1 MLKSLY
7 IKNYI
12 LIDELRLEFKSGFSV
27 FTGETGAGKSILI
40 DAIGLLM
47 GERFSSDLIRHGN
60 DKSILEAVFITQN
73 KEIHTILEQIGIEL
87 DSDELIITRELTRDG
102 RSTNRINNRSVTV
115 NVLKDLSVYLVDI
128 HSQNDTQYL
137 LNNKYHLNLLDAY
150 KPNVELLSEVKALYH
165 EYDNLKKEL
174 SNKEKTEYNPDDLE
188 FLEFQINEIE
198 QANLIENEDIELE
211 TKQKMMLSFEKI
223 STRLKSALDLLDE
236 TDGVSLKFHDALKHL
251 HFIDEMDDVKK
262 ISEELNDI
270 YYVLNDKIAE
280 LKHSYNSLSY
290 DEDSFNAIQD
300 RLFSINRLKKKYGK
314 SIDLIFE
321 HKQKLIERVNM
332 IQNRQEVLD
341 QLRSQLSKAYKAF
354 YDKAVLLSEFRKTQ
368 ATSLKTAII
377 KEIRDLYLD
386 KAQFEIEF
394 KANEGSFNGI
404 DSVEFLISMNPGES
418 LKPLVKVAS
427 GGELSRLMLGMKVI
441 FNQLQNIETVIFD
454 EIDSGVSGRVA
465 TAIGQ
470 KMSRLSRTAQVFSV
484 THLGQVAA
492 CSHSHYY
499 VSKNQSS
506 NITNTTIKELDLEGR
521 INELSMISSGTL
533 NPASIKAAEE
543 LFNTNQSLIEVL

>member
-12 LIDELRLEFKSGFSV
+12 LIDELRLDFKSGFSV

-73 KEIHTILEQIGIEL
+73 KDIQSILEQIGIDIE
-87 DSDELIITRELTRDG
+87 SDELIITRELTRDG
-102 RSTNRINNRSVTV
+102 RSTNRVNNRSVTV
-115 NVLKDLSVYLVDI
+115 NILKDLSVFLVDI

-150 KPNVELLSEVKALYH
+150 KPNLELLNEVKSLYH
-165 EYDNLKKEL
+165 DFDSLRKEL
-174 SNKEKTEYNPDDLE
+174 ANKEKTEYNPDDLE
-188 FLEFQINEIE
+188 FLEFQINEID
-198 QANLIENEDIELE
+198 QANLVENEDTELE
-211 TKQKMMLSFEKI
+211 NKQKMMLSFEKI

-236 TDGVSLKFHDALKHL
+236 SDGVSLKFHDALKHL

-262 ISEELNDI
+262 VSEELNDI

-280 LKHSYNSLSY
+280 LKHSYHSLSY

-314 SIDLIFE
+314 SINLIFE

-341 QLRSQLSKAYKAF
+341 LLRSQLNKAYSAF
-354 YDKAVLLSEFRKTQ
+354 YDKAVLLSDFRKSQ
-368 ATSLKTAII
+368 ATSLKIAII

-394 KANEGSFNGI
+394 KENDGSSTGI
-404 DSVEFLISMNPGES
+404 DNVEFLISMNPGES
-418 LKPLVKVAS
+418 LKPLIKVAS

-470 KMSRLSRTAQVFSV
+470 KMSRLSKTAQVFSV

-499 VSKNQSS
+499 VSKNQTSD
-506 NITNTTIKELDLEGR
+506 ITNTNIHELNLEGR

-543 LFNTNQSLIEVL
+543 LFNTNQSLIEAL

>member
-12 LIDELRLEFKSGFSV
+12 LIDELRLDFKSGFSV

-47 GERFSSDLIRHGN
+47 GDRFSSDLIRHGN
-60 DKSILEAVFITQN
+60 DKAVLEAVFYSDN
-73 KEIHTILEQIGIEL
+73 KMIHQLLLNYGIEI
-87 DSDELIITRELTRDG
+87 DSDELIISRELTRDG
-102 RSTNRINNRSVTV
+102 RSVNRLNNRSIAI
-115 NVLKDLSVYLVDI
+115 NILKELSVFLIDI

-137 LNNKYHLNLLDAY
+137 LNNKYHLNLLDEY
-150 KPNVELLSEVKALYH
+150 NPDSNLLSSVKTLFQ
-165 EYDNLKKEL
+165 EYDSIRKEL
-174 SNKEKTEYNPDDLE
+174 NHKEKTEYNPDDLE
-188 FLEFQINEIE
+188 FLEFQINEIN
-198 QANLIENEDIELE
+198 QANLVEGEDVELE
-211 TKQKMMLSFEKI
+211 SKQKMMMSFEKI
-223 STRLKSALDLLDE
+223 STRLKNAIDLFDE
-236 TDGVSLKFHDALKHL
+236 NDGVSIKFHDALKQL
-251 HFIDEMDDVKK
+251 HYIDELDDVKRVN
-262 ISEELNDI
+262 EELNDL

-280 LKHSYNSLSY
+280 LKHSFNSLSF
-290 DEDSFNAIQD
+290 DEDSLNAIQD
-300 RLFSINRLKKKYGK
+300 RLFLINRLKKKYGK
-314 SIDLIFE
+314 SISDIYAFRDQLV
-321 HKQKLIERVNM
+321 ERVNM
-332 IQNRQEVLD
+332 IENRQEVID
-341 QLRSQLSKAYKAF
+341 KLREHLNRAYDAFYKKAMQLSDYRKSQAK
-354 YDKAVLLSEFRKTQ
+354 VLKM
-368 ATSLKTAII
+368 AII

-394 KANEGSFNGI
+394 KESEPSSNGV
-404 DSVEFLISMNPGES
+404 DSVEFLISMNPGEN
-418 LKPLVKVAS
+418 LKPLIKVAS

-441 FNQLQNIETVIFD
+441 FNKLQKIETVIFD

-470 KMSRLSRTAQVFSV
+470 KMSNLSKSAQVFSV

-499 VSKNQSS
+499 VSKKQLKDITET
-506 NITNTTIKELDLEGR
+506 NIVELDKQGR

-543 LFNTNQSLIEVL
+543 LFEANQALINAL

>member
-12 LIDELRLEFKSGFSV
+12 LIDELRLDFKSGFSV

-47 GERFSSDLIRHGN
+47 GDRFSSDLIRHGN
-60 DKSILEAVFITQN
+60 DKAVLEAVFYSDN
-73 KEIHTILEQIGIEL
+73 KMIHQLLLNYGIEL
-87 DSDELIITRELTRDG
+87 DSDELIISRELTRDG
-102 RSTNRINNRSVTV
+102 RSVNRLNNRSIAI
-115 NVLKDLSVYLVDI
+115 NILKELSVFLIDI

-137 LNNKYHLNLLDAY
+137 LNNKYHLNLLDEY
-150 KPNVELLSEVKALYH
+150 NPDSNLLSSVKTLFQ
-165 EYDNLKKEL
+165 EYDSIRKEL
-174 SNKEKTEYNPDDLE
+174 NHKEKTEYNPDDLE
-188 FLEFQINEIE
+188 FLEFQINEIN
-198 QANLIENEDIELE
+198 QANLVEGEDVELE
-211 TKQKMMLSFEKI
+211 SKQKMMMSFEKI
-223 STRLKSALDLLDE
+223 STRLKNAIDLFDE
-236 TDGVSLKFHDALKHL
+236 NDGVSIKFHDALKQL
-251 HFIDEMDDVKK
+251 HYIDELDDVKRVN
-262 ISEELNDI
+262 EELNDL

-280 LKHSYNSLSY
+280 LKHSFNSLSF
-290 DEDSFNAIQD
+290 DEDSLNAIQD
-300 RLFSINRLKKKYGK
+300 RLFLINRLKKKYGK
-314 SIDLIFE
+314 SISDIYAFRDQLV
-321 HKQKLIERVNM
+321 ERVNM
-332 IQNRQEVLD
+332 IENRQEVID
-341 QLRSQLSKAYKAF
+341 KLREHLNRAYDAFYKKAIQLSDYRKSQAK
-354 YDKAVLLSEFRKTQ
+354 VLKM
-368 ATSLKTAII
+368 AII

-394 KANEGSFNGI
+394 KESEPSSNGV
-404 DSVEFLISMNPGES
+404 DSVEFLISMNPGEN
-418 LKPLVKVAS
+418 LKPLIKVAS

-441 FNQLQNIETVIFD
+441 FNKLQKIETVIFD

-470 KMSRLSRTAQVFSV
+470 KMSNLSKSAQVFSV

-499 VSKNQSS
+499 VSKKQLKDITET
-506 NITNTTIKELDLEGR
+506 NIVELDKQGI

-543 LFNTNQSLIEVL
+543 LFEANQALINAL

>member
-12 LIDELRLEFKSGFSV
+12 LIDELRLDFKSGFSV

-73 KEIHTILEQIGIEL
+73 KDIQSVLEQIGIDIE
-87 DSDELIITRELTRDG
+87 SDELIITRELTRDG
-102 RSTNRINNRSVTV
+102 RSTNRVNNRSVTV
-115 NVLKDLSVYLVDI
+115 NILKDLSVFLVDI

-150 KPNVELLSEVKALYH
+150 KPNLELLNEVKSLYH
-165 EYDNLKKEL
+165 DYDSLRKEL
-174 SNKEKTEYNPDDLE
+174 ANKEKTEYNPDDLE
-188 FLEFQINEIE
+188 FLEFQINEID
-198 QANLIENEDIELE
+198 QANLIENEDTELE
-211 TKQKMMLSFEKI
+211 NKQKMMLSFEKI

-236 TDGVSLKFHDALKHL
+236 SDGVSLKFHDALKHL

-262 ISEELNDI
+262 VSEELNDI

-280 LKHSYNSLSY
+280 LKHSYHSLSY

-314 SIDLIFE
+314 SINLIFE

-341 QLRSQLSKAYKAF
+341 LLRSQLNKAYSAF
-354 YDKAVLLSEFRKTQ
+354 YDKAVLLSDFRKSQ
-368 ATSLKTAII
+368 ATSLKIAII

-394 KANEGSFNGI
+394 KENEGSSTGI
-404 DSVEFLISMNPGES
+404 DNVEFLISMNPGES
-418 LKPLVKVAS
+418 LKPLIKVAS

-470 KMSRLSRTAQVFSV
+470 KMSRLSKTAQVFSV

-499 VSKNQSS
+499 VSKNQTSD
-506 NITNTTIKELDLEGR
+506 ITNTNIHELNLEGR

-543 LFNTNQSLIEVL
+543 LFNTNQSLIEAL

>member
-12 LIDELRLEFKSGFSV
+12 LIDELRLDFKSGFSV

-73 KEIHTILEQIGIEL
+73 KYIQSILEQIGIDLE
-87 DSDELIITRELTRDG
+87 SDELIITRELTRDG
-102 RSTNRINNRSVTV
+102 RSTNRVNNRSVTV
-115 NVLKDLSVYLVDI
+115 NILKDLSVFLVDI

-150 KPNVELLSEVKALYH
+150 KPNLELLNEVKSLYH
-165 EYDNLKKEL
+165 DYDSLRKEL
-174 SNKEKTEYNPDDLE
+174 ANKEKTEYNPDDLE
-188 FLEFQINEIE
+188 FLEFQINEID
-198 QANLIENEDIELE
+198 QANLIENEDTELE
-211 TKQKMMLSFEKI
+211 NKQKMMLSFEKI

-236 TDGVSLKFHDALKHL
+236 SDGVSLKFHDALKHL

-262 ISEELNDI
+262 VSEELNDI

-280 LKHSYNSLSY
+280 LKHSYHSLSY

-314 SIDLIFE
+314 SINLIFE

-341 QLRSQLSKAYKAF
+341 LLRSQLNKAYSAF
-354 YDKAVLLSEFRKTQ
+354 YDKAILLSDFRKSQ
-368 ATSLKTAII
+368 ATSLKIAII

-394 KANEGSFNGI
+394 KENEGSSTGI
-404 DSVEFLISMNPGES
+404 DNVEFLISMNPGES
-418 LKPLVKVAS
+418 LKPLIKVAS

-470 KMSRLSRTAQVFSV
+470 KMSRLSKTAQVFSV

-499 VSKNQSS
+499 VSKNQTSD
-506 NITNTTIKELDLEGR
+506 ITNTNIHELNVEGR

-543 LFNTNQSLIEVL
+543 LFNTNQSLIEAL

>member
-12 LIDELRLEFKSGFSV
+12 LIDELRLDFKSGFSV

-73 KEIHTILEQIGIEL
+73 KEIQTILEQIGIDIE
-87 DSDELIITRELTRDG
+87 SDELIITRELTRDG
-102 RSTNRINNRSVTV
+102 RSTNRINSRSVTV
-115 NVLKDLSVYLVDI
+115 NVLKDLSVFLVDI

-150 KPNVELLSEVKALYH
+150 KPNLELLSEVKALYY

-188 FLEFQINEIE
+188 FLEFQINEID
-198 QANLIENEDIELE
+198 QANLVENEDVELE
-211 TKQKMMLSFEKI
+211 SKQKMMLSFEKI

-262 ISEELNDI
+262 VSEELNDI

-280 LKHSYNSLSY
+280 LKHSYHSLSY

-321 HKQKLIERVNM
+321 HKQKLIDRVNM
-332 IQNRQEVLD
+332 IQNRQEVLE
-341 QLRSQLSKAYKAF
+341 QLRSQLNKAYKAF
-354 YDKAVLLSEFRKTQ
+354 YDKAVLLSEFRKSQ

-394 KANEGSFNGI
+394 KEYEGSLNGI

-418 LKPLVKVAS
+418 LKPLIKVAS

-470 KMSRLSRTAQVFSV
+470 KMSRLSKTAQVFSV

>member
-12 LIDELRLEFKSGFSV
+12 LIDELRLDFKSGFSV

-73 KEIHTILEQIGIEL
+73 KDIQSVLEQIGIDIE
-87 DSDELIITRELTRDG
+87 SDELIITRELTRDG
-102 RSTNRINNRSVTV
+102 RSTNRVNNRSVTV
-115 NVLKDLSVYLVDI
+115 NILKDLSVFLVDI

-150 KPNVELLSEVKALYH
+150 KPNLELLNEVKSLYH
-165 EYDNLKKEL
+165 DYDSLRKEL
-174 SNKEKTEYNPDDLE
+174 ANKEKTEYNPDDLE
-188 FLEFQINEIE
+188 FLEFQINEID
-198 QANLIENEDIELE
+198 QANLIENEDTELE
-211 TKQKMMLSFEKI
+211 NKQKMMLSFEKI

-236 TDGVSLKFHDALKHL
+236 SDGVSLKFHDALKHL

-262 ISEELNDI
+262 VSEELNDI

-280 LKHSYNSLSY
+280 LKHSYHSLSY

-314 SIDLIFE
+314 SINLIFE

-341 QLRSQLSKAYKAF
+341 LLRSQLNKAYSAF
-354 YDKAVLLSEFRKTQ
+354 YDKAVLLSDFRKSQ
-368 ATSLKTAII
+368 ATSLKIAII

-394 KANEGSFNGI
+394 KENEGSSTGI
-404 DSVEFLISMNPGES
+404 DNVEFLISMNPGES
-418 LKPLVKVAS
+418 LKPLIKVAS

-470 KMSRLSRTAQVFSV
+470 KMSRLSKTAQVFSV

-499 VSKNQSS
+499 VSKNQTSG
-506 NITNTTIKELDLEGR
+506 ITNTNIRELNLEGR

-543 LFNTNQSLIEVL
+543 LFNTNQSLIEAL

>member
-12 LIDELRLEFKSGFSV
+12 LIDELRLDFKSGFSV

-47 GERFSSDLIRHGN
+47 GDRFSSDLIRHGN
-60 DKSILEAVFITQN
+60 DKAVLEAVFYSDN
-73 KEIHTILEQIGIEL
+73 KMIHQLLLNYGIEL
-87 DSDELIITRELTRDG
+87 DSDELIISRELTRDG
-102 RSTNRINNRSVTV
+102 RSVNRLNNRSIAI
-115 NVLKDLSVYLVDI
+115 NILKELSVFLIDI

-137 LNNKYHLNLLDAY
+137 LNNKYHLNLLDEY
-150 KPNVELLSEVKALYH
+150 NPDTNLLSSVKTLFQ
-165 EYDNLKKEL
+165 EYDSIRKEL
-174 SNKEKTEYNPDDLE
+174 NHKEKTEYNPDDLE
-188 FLEFQINEIE
+188 FLEFQINEIN
-198 QANLIENEDIELE
+198 QANLVEGEDVELE
-211 TKQKMMLSFEKI
+211 SKQKMMMSFEKI
-223 STRLKSALDLLDE
+223 STRLKNAIDLFDE
-236 TDGVSLKFHDALKHL
+236 NDGVSIKFHDALKQL
-251 HFIDEMDDVKK
+251 HYIDELDDVKRVN
-262 ISEELNDI
+262 EELNDL

-280 LKHSYNSLSY
+280 LKHSFNSLSF
-290 DEDSFNAIQD
+290 DEDSLNAIQD
-300 RLFSINRLKKKYGK
+300 RLFLINRLKKKYGK
-314 SIDLIFE
+314 SISDIYAFRDQLV
-321 HKQKLIERVNM
+321 ERVNM
-332 IQNRQEVLD
+332 IENRQEVID
-341 QLRSQLSKAYKAF
+341 KLREHLNRAYDAFYKKAIQLSDYRKSQAK
-354 YDKAVLLSEFRKTQ
+354 VLKM
-368 ATSLKTAII
+368 AII

-394 KANEGSFNGI
+394 KESEPSSNGV
-404 DSVEFLISMNPGES
+404 DSVEFLISMNPGEN
-418 LKPLVKVAS
+418 LKPLIKVAS

-441 FNQLQNIETVIFD
+441 FNKLQKIETVIFD

-470 KMSRLSRTAQVFSV
+470 KMSNLSKTAQVFSV

-499 VSKNQSS
+499 VSKKQLKDITET
-506 NITNTTIKELDLEGR
+506 NIVELDKQGR

-543 LFNTNQSLIEVL
+543 LFEANQALINAL

>member
-12 LIDELRLEFKSGFSV
+12 LIDELRLDFKSGFSV

-73 KEIHTILEQIGIEL
+73 KEIQTILEQIGIDIE
-87 DSDELIITRELTRDG
+87 SDELIITRELTRDG
-102 RSTNRINNRSVTV
+102 RSTNRINSRSVTV
-115 NVLKDLSVYLVDI
+115 NVLKDLSVFLVDI

-150 KPNVELLSEVKALYH
+150 KPNLELLSEVKALYY

-188 FLEFQINEIE
+188 FLEFQINEID
-198 QANLIENEDIELE
+198 QANLVENEDVELE
-211 TKQKMMLSFEKI
+211 SKQKMMLSFEKI

-262 ISEELNDI
+262 VSEELNDI

-280 LKHSYNSLSY
+280 LKHSYHSLSY

-321 HKQKLIERVNM
+321 HKQKLIDRVNM
-332 IQNRQEVLD
+332 IQNRQEVLE
-341 QLRSQLSKAYKAF
+341 QLRSQLNKAYKAF
-354 YDKAVLLSEFRKTQ
+354 YDKAVLLSEFRKSQ

-394 KANEGSFNGI
+394 KEYEGSLNGI

-470 KMSRLSRTAQVFSV
+470 KMSRLSKTAQVFSV

>member
-12 LIDELRLEFKSGFSV
+12 LIDELRLDFKSGFSV

-47 GERFSSDLIRHGN
+47 GDRFSSDLIRHGN
-60 DKSILEAVFITQN
+60 DKAVLDAVFYSDN
-73 KEIHTILEQIGIEL
+73 KMIHQLLLNYGIEI
-87 DSDELIITRELTRDG
+87 DSDELIISRELTRDG
-102 RSTNRINNRSVTV
+102 RSVNRLNNRSIAI
-115 NVLKDLSVYLVDI
+115 NILKELSVFLIDI

-137 LNNKYHLNLLDAY
+137 LNNKYHLNLLDEY
-150 KPNVELLSEVKALYH
+150 NPDSNLLSSVKTLFQ
-165 EYDNLKKEL
+165 EYDSIRKEL
-174 SNKEKTEYNPDDLE
+174 NHKEKTEYNPDDLE
-188 FLEFQINEIE
+188 FLEFQINEIN
-198 QANLIENEDIELE
+198 QANLVEGEDVELE
-211 TKQKMMLSFEKI
+211 SKQKMMMSFEKI
-223 STRLKSALDLLDE
+223 STRLKNAIDLFDE
-236 TDGVSLKFHDALKHL
+236 NDGVSIKFHDALKQL
-251 HFIDEMDDVKK
+251 HYIDELDDVKRVN
-262 ISEELNDI
+262 EELNDL

-280 LKHSYNSLSY
+280 LKHSFNSLSF
-290 DEDSFNAIQD
+290 DEDSLNAIQD
-300 RLFSINRLKKKYGK
+300 RLFLINRLKKKYGK
-314 SIDLIFE
+314 SISDIYAFRDQLV
-321 HKQKLIERVNM
+321 ERVNM
-332 IQNRQEVLD
+332 IENRQEVID
-341 QLRSQLSKAYKAF
+341 KLREHLNRAYDAFYKKAMQLSDYRKSQAK
-354 YDKAVLLSEFRKTQ
+354 VLKM
-368 ATSLKTAII
+368 AII

-394 KANEGSFNGI
+394 KESEPSSNGV
-404 DSVEFLISMNPGES
+404 DSVEFLISMNPGEN
-418 LKPLVKVAS
+418 LKPLIKVAS

-441 FNQLQNIETVIFD
+441 FNKLQKIETVIFD

-470 KMSRLSRTAQVFSV
+470 KMSNLSKSAQVFSV

-499 VSKNQSS
+499 VSKKQLKDITET
-506 NITNTTIKELDLEGR
+506 NIVELDKQGR

-543 LFNTNQSLIEVL
+543 LFEANQALINAL

>member
-12 LIDELRLEFKSGFSV
+12 LIDELRLDFKSGFSV

-47 GERFSSDLIRHGN
+47 GDRFSSDLIRHGN
-60 DKSILEAVFITQN
+60 DKAVLEAVFYSDN
-73 KEIHTILEQIGIEL
+73 KMIHQLLLNYGIEI
-87 DSDELIITRELTRDG
+87 DSDELIISRELTRDG
-102 RSTNRINNRSVTV
+102 RSVNRLNNRSIAI
-115 NVLKDLSVYLVDI
+115 NILKELSVFLIDI

-137 LNNKYHLNLLDAY
+137 LNNKYHLNLLDEY
-150 KPNVELLSEVKALYH
+150 NPDSNLLSSVKTLFQ
-165 EYDNLKKEL
+165 EYDSIRKEL
-174 SNKEKTEYNPDDLE
+174 NHKEKTEYNPDDLE
-188 FLEFQINEIE
+188 FLEFQINEIN
-198 QANLIENEDIELE
+198 QANLVEGEDVELE
-211 TKQKMMLSFEKI
+211 SKQKMMMSFEKI
-223 STRLKSALDLLDE
+223 STRLKNAIDLFDE
-236 TDGVSLKFHDALKHL
+236 NDGVSIKFHDALKQL
-251 HFIDEMDDVKK
+251 HYIDELDDVKRVN
-262 ISEELNDI
+262 EELNDL

-280 LKHSYNSLSY
+280 LKHSFNSLSF
-290 DEDSFNAIQD
+290 DEDSLNAIQD
-300 RLFSINRLKKKYGK
+300 RLFLINRLKKKYGK
-314 SIDLIFE
+314 SISDIYAFRDQLV
-321 HKQKLIERVNM
+321 ERVNM
-332 IQNRQEVLD
+332 IENRQEVID
-341 QLRSQLSKAYKAF
+341 KLREHLNRAYDAFYKKAIQLSDYRKSQAK
-354 YDKAVLLSEFRKTQ
+354 VLKM
-368 ATSLKTAII
+368 AII

-394 KANEGSFNGI
+394 KESEPSSNGV
-404 DSVEFLISMNPGES
+404 DSVEFLISMNPGEN
-418 LKPLVKVAS
+418 LKPLIKVAS

-441 FNQLQNIETVIFD
+441 FNKLQKIETVIFD

-470 KMSRLSRTAQVFSV
+470 KMSNLSKSAQVFSV

-499 VSKNQSS
+499 VSKKQLKDITET
-506 NITNTTIKELDLEGR
+506 NIVELDKQGR

-543 LFNTNQSLIEVL
+543 LFEANQALINAL

>member
-12 LIDELRLEFKSGFSV
+12 LIDELRLDFKHGFSV

-47 GERFSSDLIRHGN
+47 GDRFSSDLIRHGH
-60 DKSILEAVFITQN
+60 DKAILEANFITN
-73 KEIHTILEQIGIEL
+73 NSNVLTILNQAGIDVE
-87 DSDELIITRELTRDG
+87 SDEVIITRELTRDG

-115 NVLKDLSVYLVDI
+115 NVLKDISTFLIDI

-150 KPNVELLSEVKALYH
+150 KPNHNLLEEVKFLYH
-165 EYDNLKKEL
+165 EYDGLKKEL
-174 SNKEKTEYNPDDLE
+174 HNKEKTDYNPDDLE
-188 FLEFQINEIE
+188 FLEFQINEID
-198 QANLIENEDIELE
+198 QANLLENEDVELE
-211 TKQKMMLSFEKI
+211 TKQKLMLSFEKI
-223 STRLKSALDLLDE
+223 STRLKSALDLFDE
-236 TDGVSLKFHDALKHL
+236 SDGVSIKFHDALKHL

-262 ISEELNDI
+262 IGEELNDL
-270 YYVLNDKIAE
+270 YYVLNDKISE
-280 LKHSYNSLSY
+280 LKHSYHSLSY

-300 RLFSINRLKKKYGK
+300 RLFQINRLKKKYGK
-314 SIDLIFE
+314 TIQLIFE
-321 HKQKLIERVNM
+321 TKQKLIDRVNM

-341 QLRSQLSKAYKAF
+341 ELRERLEAAYNAF
-354 YDKAVLLSEFRKTQ
+354 YSKSILLSDYRKSQ
-368 ATSLKTAII
+368 AISLKTAIL
-377 KEIRDLYLD
+377 KEVRDLYLD

-394 KANEGSFNGI
+394 KEVDGLSSGI
-404 DSVEFLISMNPGES
+404 DSIEFLISMNPGES
-418 LKPLVKVAS
+418 LKPLIKVAS

-470 KMSRLSRTAQVFSV
+470 KMSRLSKTAQVFSV

-499 VSKNQSS
+499 VSKNQST
-506 NITNTTIKELDLEGR
+506 NITNTTINELDIEGR
-521 INELSMISSGTL
+521 IRELSMISSGTL

-543 LFNTNQSLIEVL
+543 LFNTNQTLVEAL

>member
-12 LIDELRLEFKSGFSV
+12 LIDDLRLDFKSGFSV

-73 KEIHTILEQIGIEL
+73 KEIHTILEQIGIDL

-198 QANLIENEDIELE
+198 QANLTENEDIELE

-262 ISEELNDI
+262 VSEELNDI

-321 HKQKLIERVNM
+321 HKHKLIERVNM

-354 YDKAVLLSEFRKTQ
+354 YDKAVLLSEFRKSQ

-394 KANEGSFNGI
+394 KTNEGSFNGI

-470 KMSRLSRTAQVFSV
+470 KMSRLSKTAQVFSV

>member
-12 LIDELRLEFKSGFSV
+12 LIDELRLDFKSGFSV

-73 KEIHTILEQIGIEL
+73 KEIQTILEQIGIDIE
-87 DSDELIITRELTRDG
+87 SDELIITRELTRDG
-102 RSTNRINNRSVTV
+102 RSTNRINSRSVTV
-115 NVLKDLSVYLVDI
+115 NVLKDLSVFLVDI

-150 KPNVELLSEVKALYH
+150 KPNLELLSEVKALYH

-188 FLEFQINEIE
+188 FLEFQINEID
-198 QANLIENEDIELE
+198 QANLVENEDVELE
-211 TKQKMMLSFEKI
+211 SKQKMMLSFEKI

-262 ISEELNDI
+262 VSEELNDI

-280 LKHSYNSLSY
+280 LKHSYHSLSY

-321 HKQKLIERVNM
+321 HKQKLIDRVNM
-332 IQNRQEVLD
+332 IQNRQEVLE
-341 QLRSQLSKAYKAF
+341 QLRSQLNKAYKAF
-354 YDKAVLLSEFRKTQ
+354 YDKAVLLSEFRKSQ

-394 KANEGSFNGI
+394 KEYEGSLNGI

-470 KMSRLSRTAQVFSV
+470 KMSRLSKTAQVFSV

>member
-73 KEIHTILEQIGIEL
+73 KVIHTILEQIGIDL

-211 TKQKMMLSFEKI
+211 TRQKMMLSFEKI

-262 ISEELNDI
+262 VSEELNDI

-341 QLRSQLSKAYKAF
+341 QLRGQLSKAYKAF
-354 YDKAVLLSEFRKTQ
+354 YDKAVLLSEFRKIQ

>member
-12 LIDELRLEFKSGFSV
+12 LIDELRLDFKSGFSV

-47 GERFSSDLIRHGN
+47 GDRFSSDLIRHGN
-60 DKSILEAVFITQN
+60 DKAVLEAVFYSDN
-73 KEIHTILEQIGIEL
+73 KMIHQLLLNYGIEI
-87 DSDELIITRELTRDG
+87 DSDELIISRELTRDG
-102 RSTNRINNRSVTV
+102 RSVNRLNNRSIAI
-115 NVLKDLSVYLVDI
+115 NILKELSVFLIDI

-137 LNNKYHLNLLDAY
+137 LNNKYHLNLLDEY
-150 KPNVELLSEVKALYH
+150 NPDSNLLSSVKTLFQ
-165 EYDNLKKEL
+165 EYDSIRKEL
-174 SNKEKTEYNPDDLE
+174 NHKEKTEYNPDDLE
-188 FLEFQINEIE
+188 FLEFQINEIN
-198 QANLIENEDIELE
+198 QANLVEGEDVELE
-211 TKQKMMLSFEKI
+211 SKQKMMMSFEKI
-223 STRLKSALDLLDE
+223 STRLKNAIDLFDE
-236 TDGVSLKFHDALKHL
+236 NDGVSIKFHDALKQL
-251 HFIDEMDDVKK
+251 HYIDELDDVKRVN
-262 ISEELNDI
+262 EELNDL

-280 LKHSYNSLSY
+280 LKHSFNSLSF
-290 DEDSFNAIQD
+290 DEDSLNAIQD
-300 RLFSINRLKKKYGK
+300 RLFLINRLKKKYGK
-314 SIDLIFE
+314 SISDIYAFRDQLV
-321 HKQKLIERVNM
+321 KSVNM
-332 IQNRQEVLD
+332 IENRQEVID
-341 QLRSQLSKAYKAF
+341 KLREHLNRAYDAFYKKAMQLSDYRKSQAK
-354 YDKAVLLSEFRKTQ
+354 VLKM
-368 ATSLKTAII
+368 AII

-394 KANEGSFNGI
+394 KESEPSSNGV
-404 DSVEFLISMNPGES
+404 DSVEFLISMNPGEN
-418 LKPLVKVAS
+418 LKPLIKVAS

-441 FNQLQNIETVIFD
+441 FNKLQKIETVIFD

-470 KMSRLSRTAQVFSV
+470 KMSNLSKSAQVFSV

-499 VSKNQSS
+499 VSKKQLKDITET
-506 NITNTTIKELDLEGR
+506 NIVELDKQGR

-543 LFNTNQSLIEVL
+543 LFEANQALINAL

>member
-12 LIDELRLEFKSGFSV
+12 LIDELRLDFKSCFSV

-73 KEIHTILEQIGIEL
+73 KEIQTILEQIGIDIE
-87 DSDELIITRELTRDG
+87 SDELIITRELTRDG

-165 EYDNLKKEL
+165 DYDNLKKEL

-211 TKQKMMLSFEKI
+211 IKQKMMLSFEKI

-262 ISEELNDI
+262 VSEELNDI

-280 LKHSYNSLSY
+280 LKHSYHSLSY

-321 HKQKLIERVNM
+321 HKQKLIDRVNM
-332 IQNRQEVLD
+332 IQNRQEVLE
-341 QLRSQLSKAYKAF
+341 QLRSQLNKAYKAF
-354 YDKAVLLSEFRKTQ
+354 YDKAVLLSEFRKSQ
-368 ATSLKTAII
+368 AISLKTAII

-394 KANEGSFNGI
+394 KEYEGSLNGI

>member
-12 LIDELRLEFKSGFSV
+12 LIDELRLEFKQGFSV

-47 GERFSSDLIRHGN
+47 GERFSSDLIRHGH
-60 DKSILEAVFITQN
+60 DKAILEASFITKNSEVISILNQVGIDVEFD
-73 KEIHTILEQIGIEL
+73 EI
-87 DSDELIITRELTRDG
+87 IISRELTRDG
-102 RSTNRINNRSVTV
+102 RSSNRINNRSVTV
-115 NVLKDLSVYLVDI
+115 NVLKDISVFLIDI

-150 KPNVELLSEVKALYH
+150 KPDVNLLSEVKSLYH
-165 EYDNLKKEL
+165 EYDNLRKDL
-174 SNKEKTEYNPDDLE
+174 LNKEKSEYNPDDLE

-198 QANLIENEDIELE
+198 QANLVDNEDVELE

-223 STRLKSALDLLDE
+223 STRLKSALDLFDE
-236 TDGVSLKFHDALKHL
+236 SDGVSIKFHDALKQL

-262 ISEELNDI
+262 ITEDLNDL
-270 YYVLNDKIAE
+270 YYVLNDKISD
-280 LKHSYNSLSY
+280 LKHSYHSLSY

-300 RLFSINRLKKKYGK
+300 RLFQINRLKKKYGK
-314 SIDLIFE
+314 TIELIFE
-321 HKQKLIERVNM
+321 HKQKLIDKVNL
-332 IQNRQEVLD
+332 IQNRQDILNE
-341 QLRSQLSKAYKAF
+341 LRERLELAYKAF
-354 YDKAVLLSEFRKTQ
+354 YDKSVLLSEYRKSQ
-368 ATSLKTAII
+368 AISLKTAII

-394 KANEGSFNGI
+394 NETEGSSNGI
-404 DSVEFLISMNPGES
+404 DRIEFLISMNPGEN
-418 LKPLVKVAS
+418 LKPLIKIAS

-470 KMSRLSRTAQVFSV
+470 KMSCLSKSAQVFSV

-506 NITNTTIKELDLEGR
+506 NITNTIISELDFEGR
-521 INELSMISSGTL
+521 IKELSMISSGTL

-543 LFNTNQSLIEVL
+543 LFNTNQSLIEAV

>member
-12 LIDELRLEFKSGFSV
+12 LIDELRLDFKSGFSV

-47 GERFSSDLIRHGN
+47 GDRFSSDLIRHGN
-60 DKSILEAVFITQN
+60 DKAVLEAVFYSDN
-73 KEIHTILEQIGIEL
+73 KMIHQLLLNYGIEL
-87 DSDELIITRELTRDG
+87 DSDELIISRELTRDG
-102 RSTNRINNRSVTV
+102 RSVNRLNNRSIAI
-115 NVLKDLSVYLVDI
+115 NILKELSVFLIDI

-137 LNNKYHLNLLDAY
+137 LNNKYHLNLLDEY
-150 KPNVELLSEVKALYH
+150 NPDTNLLSSVKTLFQ
-165 EYDNLKKEL
+165 EYDSIRKEL
-174 SNKEKTEYNPDDLE
+174 NHKEKTEYNPDDLE
-188 FLEFQINEIE
+188 FLEFQINEIN
-198 QANLIENEDIELE
+198 QANLVEGEDVELE
-211 TKQKMMLSFEKI
+211 SKQKMMMSFEKI
-223 STRLKSALDLLDE
+223 STRLKNAIDLFDE
-236 TDGVSLKFHDALKHL
+236 NDGVSIKFHDALKQL
-251 HFIDEMDDVKK
+251 HYIDELDDVKRVN
-262 ISEELNDI
+262 EELNDL

-280 LKHSYNSLSY
+280 LKHSFNSLSF
-290 DEDSFNAIQD
+290 DEDSLNAIQD
-300 RLFSINRLKKKYGK
+300 RLFLINRLKKKYGK
-314 SIDLIFE
+314 SISDIYAFRDQLV
-321 HKQKLIERVNM
+321 ERVNM
-332 IQNRQEVLD
+332 IENRQEVID
-341 QLRSQLSKAYKAF
+341 KLREHLNRAYDAFYKKAIQLSDYRKSQAK
-354 YDKAVLLSEFRKTQ
+354 VLKM
-368 ATSLKTAII
+368 AII

-394 KANEGSFNGI
+394 KESEPSSNGV
-404 DSVEFLISMNPGES
+404 DSVEFLISMNPGEN
-418 LKPLVKVAS
+418 LKPLIKVAS

-441 FNQLQNIETVIFD
+441 FNKLQKIETVIFD

-470 KMSRLSRTAQVFSV
+470 KMSNLSKSAQVFSV

-499 VSKNQSS
+499 VSKKQLKDITET
-506 NITNTTIKELDLEGR
+506 NIVELDKQGR

-543 LFNTNQSLIEVL
+543 LFEANQALINAL

>member
-12 LIDELRLEFKSGFSV
+12 LIDELRLDFKSGFSV

-47 GERFSSDLIRHGN
+47 GDRFSSDLIRHGN
-60 DKSILEAVFITQN
+60 DKAVLEAVFYSDN
-73 KEIHTILEQIGIEL
+73 KMIHQLLLNYGIEI
-87 DSDELIITRELTRDG
+87 DSDELIISRELTRDG
-102 RSTNRINNRSVTV
+102 RSVNRLNNRSIAI
-115 NVLKDLSVYLVDI
+115 NILKELSVFLIDI

-137 LNNKYHLNLLDAY
+137 LNNKYHLNLLDEY
-150 KPNVELLSEVKALYH
+150 NPDSNLLSSVKTLFQ
-165 EYDNLKKEL
+165 EYDSIRKEL
-174 SNKEKTEYNPDDLE
+174 NHKEKTEYNPDDLE
-188 FLEFQINEIE
+188 FLEFQINEIN
-198 QANLIENEDIELE
+198 QANLVEGEDVELE
-211 TKQKMMLSFEKI
+211 SKQKMMMSFEKI
-223 STRLKSALDLLDE
+223 STRLKNAIDLFDE
-236 TDGVSLKFHDALKHL
+236 NDGVSIKFHDALKQL
-251 HFIDEMDDVKK
+251 HYIDELDDVKRVN
-262 ISEELNDI
+262 EELNDL

-280 LKHSYNSLSY
+280 LKHSFNSLSF
-290 DEDSFNAIQD
+290 DEDSLNAIQD
-300 RLFSINRLKKKYGK
+300 RLFLINRLKKKYGK
-314 SIDLIFE
+314 SISDIYAFRDQLV
-321 HKQKLIERVNM
+321 ERVNM
-332 IQNRQEVLD
+332 IENRQEVID
-341 QLRSQLSKAYKAF
+341 KLREHLNRAYDAFYKKAIQLSDYRKSQAK
-354 YDKAVLLSEFRKTQ
+354 VLKM
-368 ATSLKTAII
+368 AII

-394 KANEGSFNGI
+394 KASEPSSNGV
-404 DSVEFLISMNPGES
+404 DSVEFLISMNPGEN
-418 LKPLVKVAS
+418 LKPLIKVAS

-441 FNQLQNIETVIFD
+441 FNKLQKIETVIFD

-470 KMSRLSRTAQVFSV
+470 KMSNLSKSAQVFSV

-499 VSKNQSS
+499 VSKKQLKDITET
-506 NITNTTIKELDLEGR
+506 NIVELDKQGR

-543 LFNTNQSLIEVL
+543 LFEANQALINAL

>member
-12 LIDELRLEFKSGFSV
+12 LIDELRLDFKSGFSV

-47 GERFSSDLIRHGN
+47 GDRFSSDLIRHGN
-60 DKSILEAVFITQN
+60 DKAVLEAVFYSDN
-73 KEIHTILEQIGIEL
+73 KMIHQLLLNYGIEI
-87 DSDELIITRELTRDG
+87 DSDELIISRELTRDG
-102 RSTNRINNRSVTV
+102 RSVNRLNNRSIAI
-115 NVLKDLSVYLVDI
+115 NILKELSVFLIDI

-137 LNNKYHLNLLDAY
+137 LNNKYHLNLLDEY
-150 KPNVELLSEVKALYH
+150 NPDSNLLSSVKTLFQ
-165 EYDNLKKEL
+165 EYDSIRKEL
-174 SNKEKTEYNPDDLE
+174 NHKEKTEYNPDDLE
-188 FLEFQINEIE
+188 FLEFQINEIN
-198 QANLIENEDIELE
+198 QANLVEGEDVELE
-211 TKQKMMLSFEKI
+211 SKQKMMMSFEKI
-223 STRLKSALDLLDE
+223 STRLKNAIDLFDE
-236 TDGVSLKFHDALKHL
+236 NDGVSIKFHDALKQL
-251 HFIDEMDDVKK
+251 HYIDELDDVKRVN
-262 ISEELNDI
+262 EELNDL

-280 LKHSYNSLSY
+280 LKHSFNSLSF
-290 DEDSFNAIQD
+290 DEDSLNAIQD
-300 RLFSINRLKKKYGK
+300 RLFLINRLKKKYGK
-314 SIDLIFE
+314 SISDIYAFRDQLV
-321 HKQKLIERVNM
+321 ERVNM
-332 IQNRQEVLD
+332 IENRQEVID
-341 QLRSQLSKAYKAF
+341 KLREHLNRAYDAFYMKAIQLSDYRKSQAK
-354 YDKAVLLSEFRKTQ
+354 VLKM
-368 ATSLKTAII
+368 AII

-394 KANEGSFNGI
+394 KESEPSSNGV
-404 DSVEFLISMNPGES
+404 DSVEFLISMNPGEN
-418 LKPLVKVAS
+418 LKPLIKVAS

-441 FNQLQNIETVIFD
+441 FNKLQKIETVIFD

-470 KMSRLSRTAQVFSV
+470 KMSNLSKSAQVFSV

-499 VSKNQSS
+499 VSKKQLKDITET
-506 NITNTTIKELDLEGR
+506 NIVELDKQGR

-543 LFNTNQSLIEVL
+543 LFEANQALINAL

>member
-12 LIDELRLEFKSGFSV
+12 LIDELRLDFKSGFSV

-47 GERFSSDLIRHGN
+47 GDRFSSDLIRHGN
-60 DKSILEAVFITQN
+60 DKAVLEAVFYSDN
-73 KEIHTILEQIGIEL
+73 KMIHQLLLNYGIEL
-87 DSDELIITRELTRDG
+87 DSDELIISRELTRDG
-102 RSTNRINNRSVTV
+102 RSVNRLNNRSIAI
-115 NVLKDLSVYLVDI
+115 NILKELSVFLIDI

-137 LNNKYHLNLLDAY
+137 LNNKYHLNLLDEY
-150 KPNVELLSEVKALYH
+150 NPDSNLLSSVKTLFQ
-165 EYDNLKKEL
+165 EYDSIRKEL
-174 SNKEKTEYNPDDLE
+174 NHKEKTEYNPDDLE
-188 FLEFQINEIE
+188 FLEFQINEIN
-198 QANLIENEDIELE
+198 QANLVEGEDVELE
-211 TKQKMMLSFEKI
+211 SKQKMMMSFEKI
-223 STRLKSALDLLDE
+223 STRLKNAIDLFDE
-236 TDGVSLKFHDALKHL
+236 NDGVSIKFHDALKQL
-251 HFIDEMDDVKK
+251 HYIDELDDVKRVN
-262 ISEELNDI
+262 EELNDL

-280 LKHSYNSLSY
+280 LKHSFNSLSF
-290 DEDSFNAIQD
+290 DEDSLNAIQD
-300 RLFSINRLKKKYGK
+300 RLFLINRLKKKYGK
-314 SIDLIFE
+314 SISDIYAFRDQLV
-321 HKQKLIERVNM
+321 ERVNM
-332 IQNRQEVLD
+332 IENRQEVID
-341 QLRSQLSKAYKAF
+341 KLREHLNKAYDAFYKKAIQLSDYRKSQAK
-354 YDKAVLLSEFRKTQ
+354 VLKM
-368 ATSLKTAII
+368 AII

-394 KANEGSFNGI
+394 KESEPSSNGV
-404 DSVEFLISMNPGES
+404 DSVEFLISMNPGEN
-418 LKPLVKVAS
+418 LKPLIKVAS

-441 FNQLQNIETVIFD
+441 FNKLQKIETVIFD

-470 KMSRLSRTAQVFSV
+470 KMSNLSKSAQVFSV

-499 VSKNQSS
+499 VSKKQLKDITET
-506 NITNTTIKELDLEGR
+506 NIVELDKQGR

-543 LFNTNQSLIEVL
+543 LFEANQALINAL

>member
-60 DKSILEAVFITQN
+60 DKSILEAVFITKN
-73 KEIHTILEQIGIEL
+73 KEIQTILEQIGIDLE
-87 DSDELIITRELTRDG
+87 SDELIITRELTRDG

-115 NVLKDLSVYLVDI
+115 NVLKDISVYLVDI

-150 KPNVELLSEVKALYH
+150 KPNLELLSEVKALYH

-198 QANLIENEDIELE
+198 QANLIENEDVELE
-211 TKQKMMLSFEKI
+211 SKQKMMLSFEKI

-262 ISEELNDI
+262 LSEDLNDI

-314 SIDLIFE
+314 SIDLVFE
-321 HKQKLIERVNM
+321 HKQKLIERVSM

-341 QLRSQLSKAYKAF
+341 QLRSQLNKAYSAF
-354 YDKAVLLSEFRKTQ
+354 YDKAVLLSSFRKSQ

-394 KANEGSFNGI
+394 KENDGSLNGI

-470 KMSRLSRTAQVFSV
+470 KMSRLSKSAQVFSV

>member
-12 LIDELRLEFKSGFSV
+12 LIDELRLDFKSGFSV

-47 GERFSSDLIRHGN
+47 GDRFSSDLIRHGN
-60 DKSILEAVFITQN
+60 DKAVLEAVFYSDN
-73 KEIHTILEQIGIEL
+73 KMIHQLLLNYGIEL
-87 DSDELIITRELTRDG
+87 DSDELIISRELTRDG
-102 RSTNRINNRSVTV
+102 RSVNRLNNRSIAI
-115 NVLKDLSVYLVDI
+115 NILKELSVFLIDI

-137 LNNKYHLNLLDAY
+137 LNNKYHLNLLDEY
-150 KPNVELLSEVKALYH
+150 NPDSNLLSSVKTLFQ
-165 EYDNLKKEL
+165 EYDSIRKEL
-174 SNKEKTEYNPDDLE
+174 NHKEKTEYNPDDLE
-188 FLEFQINEIE
+188 FLEFQINEIN
-198 QANLIENEDIELE
+198 QANLVEGEDVELE
-211 TKQKMMLSFEKI
+211 SKQKMMMSFEKI
-223 STRLKSALDLLDE
+223 STRLKNAIDLFDE
-236 TDGVSLKFHDALKHL
+236 NDGVSIKFHDALKQL
-251 HFIDEMDDVKK
+251 HYIDELDDVKRVN
-262 ISEELNDI
+262 EELNDL

-280 LKHSYNSLSY
+280 LKHSFNSLSF
-290 DEDSFNAIQD
+290 DEDSLNAIQD
-300 RLFSINRLKKKYGK
+300 RLFLINRLKKKYGK
-314 SIDLIFE
+314 SISDIYAFRDQLV
-321 HKQKLIERVNM
+321 ERVNM
-332 IQNRQEVLD
+332 IENRQEVID
-341 QLRSQLSKAYKAF
+341 KLREHLNRAYDAFYKKAMQLSDYRKSQAK
-354 YDKAVLLSEFRKTQ
+354 VLKM
-368 ATSLKTAII
+368 AII

-394 KANEGSFNGI
+394 KESEPSSNGV
-404 DSVEFLISMNPGES
+404 DSVEFLISMNPGEN
-418 LKPLVKVAS
+418 LKPLIKVAS

-441 FNQLQNIETVIFD
+441 FNKLQKIETVIFD

-470 KMSRLSRTAQVFSV
+470 KMSNLSKSAQVFSV

-499 VSKNQSS
+499 VSKKQLKDITET
-506 NITNTTIKELDLEGR
+506 NIVELDKQGR

-543 LFNTNQSLIEVL
+543 LFEANQALINAL